1 MRGLSLHG
9 RREAARHFDC
19 TELRP
24 SSGASSAFSPGI
36 LPPAGKNCPPCLN
49 ERVPPELHQLFSSSR
64 KRRAAALYRVE
75 YIELLPASDISRFCR
90 RQAKAAPP
98 KSKLKATSSRATLL
112 VDAPRS
118 GANVRV
124 YRFSF
129 AEQHYKF
136 RTCNLTQVEFPIAS
150 GIRFFAVRRANFAM
164 GSPRAA
170 LYRSSKLK
178 INIKISISRRP
189 PSDVRKVGSPQSCQH
204 QRRTQ
209 NSTSDFSASAER

>member
-1 MRGLSLHG
+1 MLK
-9 RREAARHFDC
+9 
-19 TELRP
+19 
-24 SSGASSAFSPGI
+24 
-36 LPPAGKNCPPCLN
+36 PA
-49 ERVPPELHQLFSSSR
+49 VPPELHQLFSSSR
-64 KRRAAALYRVE
+64 KRRAAALYRE
-75 YIELLPASDISRFCR
+75 ILPPAGKSRS
-90 RQAKAAPP
+90 
-98 KSKLKATSSRATLL
+98 SKLKATSSRATLL

-124 YRFSF
+124 YRFSS

-209 NSTSDFSASAER
+209 NSTFDFSASAER